1 MAFLVLF
8 SWCRTQRLKGLAV
21 RIAIASELLELL
33 QRVRQ
38 VYRGVRPVAD
48 GEWRVAMSADSS
60 RVFRWPERSQWPA
73 QWGSEWPERLP
84 VLRPLT
90 APALPIA

>member
-33 QRVRQ
+33 QRV
-38 VYRGVRPVAD
+38 
-48 GEWRVAMSADSS
+48 
-60 RVFRWPERSQWPA
+60 
-73 QWGSEWPERLP
+73 
-84 VLRPLT
+84 
-90 APALPIA
+90 

>member
-60 RVFRWPERSQWPA
+60 RVFRWWPERS
-73 QWGSEWPERLP
+73 R
-84 VLRPLT
+84 
-90 APALPIA
+90 